1 MNDFFNNVEVDQEEL
16 DQMYMK
22 KAIDQAIQAMDR
34 GEVPIGCVVVKNN
47 KIVGKGYNQV
57 ETLKDATAHAE
68 IIAITA
74 ASESLENWR
83 LEGCTLYVTLEP
95 CPMCAGA
102 ILNSR
107 VTRVVY
113 GAADHRL
120 GACDT
125 HFEVLAKNP
134 INREI
139 EVQSGV
145 MEGDARGLLQ
155 YFFKELRIRNKERK
169 RAN

>member
-1 MNDFFNNVEVDQEEL
+1 MIGSELSQDEL
-16 DQMYMK
+16 DERFMK
-22 KAIDQAIQAMDR
+22 MAIDQALFAMDK
-34 GEVPIGCVVVKNN
+34 GEVPIGAVVVKEN
-47 KIVGKGYNQV
+47 KVVGKGYNQV
-57 ETLKDATAHAE
+57 EALKDATAHAE

-74 ASESLENWR
+74 ASDHLENWR
-83 LEGCTLYVTLEP
+83 LEDCTLYVTLEP

-107 VTRVVY
+107 VARVVY

-125 HFEVLAKNP
+125 HFKVLTKNP

-139 EVQSGV
+139 VVDSGV
-145 MEGDARGLLQ
+145 MAEDARGLLQ
-155 YFFKELRIRNKERK
+155 YFFKDLRKRNKERK
-169 RAN
+169 KQND